1 MKPAWRFRNNPPPL
15 PMGMPADNIP
25 RIDQTVPRKR
35 LYLRYRLPSSN
46 SYESLTPL
54 LSYFVRLSDHLAASA
69 HFRAEIVRKLR
80 VVRDDLIKH
89 IQKHAEEEKAEER
102 ALERD
107 KAKKAKRDAALNALD
122 AKAQKRF
129 LEKEKEK
136 ELRKASKKQT
146 VRS

>member
-1 MKPAWRFRNNPPPL
+1 M
-15 PMGMPADNIP
+15 
-25 RIDQTVPRKR
+25 
-35 LYLRYRLPSSN
+35 
-46 SYESLTPL
+46 
-54 LSYFVRLSDHLAASA
+54 SDHLAASA
-69 HFRAEIVRKLR
+69 HFRGEVTRKLR
-80 VVRDDLIKH
+80 VVRDDLIKQ
-89 IQKHAEEEKAEER
+89 IQKQAEEEKAEER

>member
-1 MKPAWRFRNNPPPL
+1 M
-15 PMGMPADNIP
+15 
-25 RIDQTVPRKR
+25 
-35 LYLRYRLPSSN
+35 
-46 SYESLTPL
+46 
-54 LSYFVRLSDHLAASA
+54 RLSDHLAASA

-80 VVRDDLIKH
+80 GVRDDLIKH